1 MTPLSLGLA
10 QGLQKGTCWGE
21 SLSLL
26 GPGPPQFS
34 HFQGSDSSLKIKH
47 DPPMVSRTS
56 TLQLGH
62 EVKALQQR
70 QDPRPPPA
78 PPGICISMGS
88 GTLHSFLDPYSP
100 SDPATPAQSSH
111 SLNPVW
117 YPPLRPC
124 PESPAQSRIPPS
136 RSEYPTPPLESL
148 TPDPETH
155 TQGQKTPAHVGPVP
169 GGSPQPARAIT
180 SPWRTHPGG
189 AGSAAGSPDAEAPK
203 LWRRPQRE

>member
-1 MTPLSLGLA
+1 MCKFKSPPDIQVQPALSEDSCGAPLAGTLSTGLHPDQLQHPLKGTRLSCSLA
-10 QGLQKGTCWGE
+10 Q
-21 SLSLL
+21 
-26 GPGPPQFS
+26 
-34 HFQGSDSSLKIKH
+34 
-47 DPPMVSRTS
+47 
-56 TLQLGH
+56 
-62 EVKALQQR
+62 
-70 QDPRPPPA
+70 
-78 PPGICISMGS
+78 
-88 GTLHSFLDPYSP
+88 
-100 SDPATPAQSSH
+100 PAQSSH